1 MSLNDIGLSSP
12 SDKYLR
18 DILDDTASDVLFLM
32 FFKIFYED
40 KVGET
45 VPSLYLSCDKATNG
59 GFVKILS
66 WYSPT
71 SNKVEQKI
79 FDVDKTY
86 GDSIECAKAM

>member
-1 MSLNDIGLSSP
+1 MIQPVMYYSS
-12 SDKYLR
+12 
-18 DILDDTASDVLFLM
+18 F
-32 FFKIFYED
+32 FFKSFYED
-40 KVGET
+40 KVGEI